1 MNLTGSEKFDQP
13 DNDRNFIFYDE
24 KGVDIKQTRRKF
36 LQMIGLGVGS
46 MMGASCDHSSQK
58 RMSGKPNLLFIM
70 TDQQRWD
77 ALSIAGNPIVKTPN
91 IDKLARQGVYFE
103 RAYTQCAVCGP
114 ARASIL
120 SGCAVETHGVVTND
134 HASPPESEDVF
145 PMKSFDEILHDR
157 GYLSEYYGKWHCPD
171 HRAMIYR
178 NPVEACHG
186 NSPFGPPL
194 HARYRA
200 HLDKVLKR
208 RKPASGE
215 QIAGSFNWIYKMD
228 PIDHRYGL
236 EPSKAGVKVVQPD
249 NHGKLLVPPEH
260 SPTAYEVS
268 NVINALDR
276 VGDQPFNITC
286 SINYPHAP
294 LLPTEPYYQMYKPQ
308 DMPVPASIDDDMS
321 NSPYGEAN
329 GRKRLP
335 EYRDKDKI
343 KYMISNYYGLIKEID
358 DWVGKLLK
366 KLDDKGLT
374 DNTMVIFISDHGEM
388 LGSHGMR
395 EKNVFYEESAHIP
408 LMIRFPGRIKPNTIV
423 KQPVSLIDLF
433 ATILDY
439 TQAGNHKSDG
449 KSLRPLIE
457 GTDKQDKFIVTE
469 WLWHGDRVPCYMVVS
484 GHWKLFCPHTP
495 ESKVVNVL
503 YNLKDDPYEMNNLI
517 GKNPQQKKYA
527 AQAEKMKAKLVSWLE
542 SIQSKHT
549 EGVRKRKIV

>member
-1 MNLTGSEKFDQP
+1 MSMAVAGLSGRLEGMQ
-13 DNDRNFIFYDE
+13 IFGG
-24 KGVDIKQTRRKF
+24 KGD
-36 LQMIGLGVGS
+36 
-46 MMGASCDHSSQK
+46 
-58 RMSGKPNLLFIM
+58 KPNLLFIM

-77 ALSIAGNPIVKTPN
+77 TLSIAGNSVVETPN
-91 IDKLARQGVYFE
+91 LDKLARQGAYFE

-114 ARASIL
+114 TRASIL
-120 SGCAVETHGVVTND
+120 TGCAVETHGVLTNG
-134 HASPPESEDVF
+134 HASPPESKNVCA
-145 PMKSFDEILHDR
+145 MKTFDEILHDR

-186 NSPFGPPL
+186 KSPFGPPL

-200 HLDKVLKR
+200 YLDTVLKR
-208 RKPASGE
+208 RKPESGE
-215 QIAGSFNWIYKMD
+215 QIAGTFNWIYKMN
-228 PIDHRYGL
+228 PIDRRYGQP
-236 EPSKAGVKVVQPD
+236 PSEGKANSSQPD
-249 NHGKLLVPPEH
+249 NHGELLVP
-260 SPTAYEVS
+260 SQYSSTAYQVNEV
-268 NVINALDR
+268 IDALDR
-276 VGDQPFNITC
+276 VGDKRFNITC
-286 SINYPHAP
+286 SISHPHAP
-294 LLPTEPYYQMYKPQ
+294 MLPTAPYYQMYKPQ

-321 NSPYGEAN
+321 NSPYADAN

-343 KYMISNYYGLIKEID
+343 KYMISDYYGLIKEVD

-374 DNTMVIFISDHGEM
+374 DNTMVIFTSDHGEM

-408 LMIRFPGRIKPNTIV
+408 LMIRFPGRINPNTVV

-469 WLWHGDRVPCYMVVS
+469 WLWHGDKVPCYMVIDD
-484 GHWKLFCPHTP
+484 HWKLFCPYTP
-495 ESKVVNVL
+495 ESNVVNVL
-503 YNLKDDPYEMNNLI
+503 YNLKEDPHEMNNLI
-517 GKNPQQKKYA
+517 GKNPQRQEYA

-549 EGVRKRKIV
+549 EGVRERKMV

>member
-1 MNLTGSEKFDQP
+1 MLIGHITESNMNRREFVKATAMSVAFTGLSE
-13 DNDRNFIFYDE
+13 YSE
-24 KGVDIKQTRRKF
+24 GVPSFGREGD
-36 LQMIGLGVGS
+36 
-46 MMGASCDHSSQK
+46 
-58 RMSGKPNLLFIM
+58 KPNLLFIM

-77 ALSIAGNPIVKTPN
+77 ALSIAGNPVVKTPN
-91 IDKLARQGVYFE
+91 LDQLARQGVYFE

-120 SGCAVETHGVVTND
+120 TGCAVENHGVLTNGL
-134 HASPPESEDVF
+134 ASPPQSKNVC
-145 PMKSFDEILHDR
+145 PMKTFDEILHDR
-157 GYLSEYYGKWHCPD
+157 GYISEYYGKWHCPD

-194 HARYRA
+194 HAAYRA
-200 HLDKVLKR
+200 YLDHVLKR
-208 RKPASGE
+208 RDPVSGE
-215 QIAGSFNWIYKMD
+215 QITGTFNWNYVMN

-236 EPSKAGVKVVQPD
+236 EPSKARVKVSQPD

-260 SPTAYEVS
+260 SPTAYRVS
-268 NVINALDR
+268 GVIDALDR
-276 VGDQPFNITC
+276 VGNQPFNITC
-286 SINYPHAP
+286 SISFPHAP
-294 LLPTEPYYQMYKPQ
+294 MLPTEPYYQMYKPD

-321 NSPYGEAN
+321 NSPYANAN
-329 GRKRLP
+329 GRNRLT

-343 KYMISNYYGLIKEID
+343 KYMISDYYGLIKEID

-366 KLDDKGLT
+366 KLDNKGLT
-374 DNTMVIFISDHGEM
+374 DNTMVIFTSDHGEM

-408 LMIRFPGRIKPNTIV
+408 LMIRFPGRIKPNTVI

-439 TQAGNHKSDG
+439 TQAGDHKSDG

-469 WLWHGDRVPCYMVVS
+469 WLWHGDKVPCYMVVS
-484 GHWKLFCPHTP
+484 GNWKLFCPDTP
-495 ESKVVNVL
+495 ESDVVNVL
-503 YNLKDDPYEMNNLI
+503 YNFKEDPHEMNNLI
-517 GKNPQQKKYA
+517 GKNPQRQEYA
-527 AQAEKMKAKLVSWLE
+527 AQAENLKAKLVSWLD
-542 SIQSKHT
+542 SINSKHT
-549 EGVRKRKIV
+549 EGVRNRKMV

>member
-1 MNLTGSEKFDQP
+1 MLIDHITESNMNRREFLKAATISAAVTGLSGYSE
-13 DNDRNFIFYDE
+13 
-24 KGVDIKQTRRKF
+24 GVPSFGREGD
-36 LQMIGLGVGS
+36 
-46 MMGASCDHSSQK
+46 
-58 RMSGKPNLLFIM
+58 KPNLLFIM

-77 ALSIAGNPIVKTPN
+77 ALSIAGNPVVKTPN
-91 IDKLARQGVYFE
+91 LDQLARQGVYFE

-120 SGCAVETHGVVTND
+120 TGCAVENHGVLTNGL
-134 HASPPESEDVF
+134 ASPPQSKNVC
-145 PMKSFDEILHDR
+145 PMKTFDEILHDR
-157 GYLSEYYGKWHCPD
+157 GYISEYYGKWHCPD

-194 HARYRA
+194 HAAYRA
-200 HLDKVLKR
+200 YLDQVLKR
-208 RKPASGE
+208 RDPVSGE
-215 QIAGSFNWIYKMD
+215 QITGTFNWNYVMN

-236 EPSKAGVKVVQPD
+236 EPSKARVKVSQPD

-260 SPTAYEVS
+260 SPTAYRVS
-268 NVINALDR
+268 GVIDALDR
-276 VGDQPFNITC
+276 VGNQPFNITC
-286 SINYPHAP
+286 SISFPHAP
-294 LLPTEPYYQMYKPQ
+294 MLPTEPYYQMYKPD

-321 NSPYGEAN
+321 NSPYANAN
-329 GRKRLP
+329 GRNRLT

-343 KYMISNYYGLIKEID
+343 KYMISDYYGLIKEID

-374 DNTMVIFISDHGEM
+374 DNTMVIFTSDHGEM

-408 LMIRFPGRIKPNTIV
+408 LMIRFPGRIKPNTVI

-439 TQAGNHKSDG
+439 TQAGDYKSDG

-469 WLWHGDRVPCYMVVS
+469 WLWHGDKVPCYMVVS
-484 GHWKLFCPHTP
+484 GNWKLFCPDTP
-495 ESKVVNVL
+495 ESDVVNVL
-503 YNLKDDPYEMNNLI
+503 YNFKEDPHEMNNLI
-517 GKNPQQKKYA
+517 GKNPQRQEYA
-527 AQAEKMKAKLVSWLE
+527 AQAENLKAKLVSWLD
-542 SIQSKHT
+542 SINSKHT
-549 EGVRKRKIV
+549 EGVRNRKMV